1 MARGRTT
8 FDGCNLA
15 MAAEILKYAEALF
28 ETMEGALDNS
38 DRTFIIGQG
47 ADDHKGIF
55 GTTVGLAEKYGANR
69 VMDTPLAEEAITG
82 ISVGAALNGMYPI
95 MTHIR
100 ADFMLLATN
109 QIINLI
115 AKYRYMF
122 GGHYKVPLL
131 IRAVVGRSWG
141 QGAQHTQSL
150 QSLFSHIPGLTVLMP
165 ADSSVI
171 LSAYPYII
179 HSYKA
184 PVISFE
190 HRLLYELEFEIDR
203 QEILSTDNPLGSRLK
218 CVGDDITIVATSIMV
233 LESER
238 AAAYL
243 KDAGIECD
251 VIDLNCISNLDTDMI
266 IESVRKTGR
275 LLIADTSWKAFGVS
289 AEICRLVCETSP
301 DILKSPVVTLGM
313 AAAPCPTAKTLEDL
327 YYPDLYDLCDA
338 ICKLVTGSGKH
349 GIDLPEKKPMTDTYK
364 HFRGPF

>member
-1 MARGRTT
+1 MA
-8 FDGCNLA
+8 N
-15 MAAEILKYAEALF
+15 EILKYADALF
-28 ETMEGALDNS
+28 ETMDSALEKSDN
-38 DRTFIIGQG
+38 TFIIGQG

-55 GTTVGLAEKYGANR
+55 GTTVGLAEKYGVDR

-82 ISVGAALNGMYPI
+82 ISVGASLNGMYPI

-122 GGHYKVPLL
+122 GGLYKVPLL

-150 QSLFSHIPGLTVLMP
+150 QSLFAHIPGLTVLMP
-165 ADSSVI
+165 ADSAAIIST
-171 LSAYPYII
+171 YPYVI
-179 HSYKA
+179 HDYKA

-190 HRLLYELEFEIDR
+190 HRLLYELDFEIDR
-203 QEILSTDNPLGSRLK
+203 QEIIKIDNPLGSRLK
-218 CVGDDITIVATSIMV
+218 CVGSDITIVATSIMV
-233 LESER
+233 LEAER
-238 AAAYL
+238 AAVYL
-243 KDAGIECD
+243 KNVGIGCD
-251 VIDLNCISNLDTDMI
+251 VIDLNCISNFDTGMI

-289 AEICRLVCETSP
+289 AEICRIICEASP
-301 DILKSPVVTLGM
+301 SILQAPVITLGM

-338 ICKLVTGSGKH
+338 ICKLVTGSEKH